1 MKNES
6 ILNGMFLIR
15 GKKDSDTKPD
25 AIPSVFPFA
34 WKRNAE
40 KDTMKQ

>member
-1 MKNES
+1 
-6 ILNGMFLIR
+6 MFLIW

-25 AIPSVFPFA
+25 VIPSVFLFA